1 MAKGKQTAGYFKAC
15 MKNSENY
22 GLACNKERAT
32 SSTAAICVFL
42 CLILMGLAAFF
53 TALSNRQMSQDDS
66 EITVAFLINQLR
78 WFIAKTL
85 GVWWSCIG

>member
-22 GLACNKERAT
+22 GLECNKEGAT

-53 TALSNRQMSQDDS
+53 TAL
-66 EITVAFLINQLR
+66 
-78 WFIAKTL
+78 
-85 GVWWSCIG
+85 